1 MLSMTRTTAARLVNE
16 NSDGRTWADLNPD
29 SQTDH
34 EVLLM
39 KIAEFIQQE
48 IVRKR
53 LEDRPTLVVYDADRR
68 YRDLCLALAGDRLRV
83 VDASEG
89 SIESRETALAV
100 LQEMGASTH
109 PAVRQLLVY
118 VPAPAPMTDEQ
129 KQRDLF
135 SLYAEMDGCF
145 PGPAQQRRRLPGALP

>member
-1 MLSMTRTTAARLVNE
+1 MREYDDFLRWRA
-16 NSDGRTWADLNPD
+16 
-29 SQTDH
+29 
-34 EVLLM
+34 
-39 KIAEFIQQE
+39 QQE
-48 IVRKR
+48 LRGVGQAMA
-53 LEDRPTLVVYDADRR
+53 DADRR

-83 VDASEG
+83 VDASES
-89 SIESRETALAV
+89 SIESREVALAV

-129 KQRDLF
+129 KQRDPF
-135 SLYAEMDGCF
+135 SIYAEMGGCF